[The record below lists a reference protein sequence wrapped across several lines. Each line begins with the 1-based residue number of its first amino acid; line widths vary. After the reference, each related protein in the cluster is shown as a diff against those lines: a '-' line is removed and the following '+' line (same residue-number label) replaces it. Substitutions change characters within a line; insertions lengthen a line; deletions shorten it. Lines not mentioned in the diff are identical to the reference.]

1 MGNLSKARKE
11 IVDLLKEHG
20 IKAIHYDEKNIIPM
34 VAIVVPNDNYILP
47 PSAKLRMK
55 QWNVGL
61 SILLIASKG
70 TEERNVDE
78 LDDFIEKVVMLLA
91 RYVEV
96 DITSVTGP
104 AHVSLNGNS
113 YLGSVVSIE
122 YQFELEEIN

>member
-1 MGNLSKARKE
+1 MGNLRQARKD
-11 IVDLLKEHG
+11 IVDLLKENG
-20 IKAIHYDEKNIIPM
+20 IKAVHYDEKNIIPM

-47 PSAKLRMK
+47 PSSKLKMK